1 MTIAEQISAE
11 EALAA
16 TLDQHAG
23 RWVAVCN
30 HVVIA
35 DDETLEGLLEQIA
48 AEQQEDIEVFQ
59 VAVDPHA
66 ACFF

>member
-16 TLDQHAG
+16 TLDQYAG

-30 HVVIA
+30 HVVVN

-48 AEQQEDIEVFQ
+48 AEQQEDVEVFQ